1 MDENKTIINKI
12 KIMYGKFPKSQ
23 KLLASYIIKNYS
35 LIAYAN
41 ILDMSKGAGVSPATI
56 TRFVRILG
64 YNSFSD
70 FQKKAIQ
77 ENEERAPFSQLKR
90 MFQGVEKFSKD
101 TNQIFRITSNSIKLL
116 EQLYTPELQIE
127 FEKSIDI
134 LKKAKTIY
142 ITGQRSS
149 YTVAYYL
156 AFMLSQMK
164 DNIHLISLSVGM
176 LPSEL
181 SNVQKEDC
189 LIMISYARYTS
200 ISSKIC
206 EYFKKK
212 NAQIIL
218 ITDNVI
224 SPIAINANEVLI
236 APNGEHFS
244 PICAITLC
252 NCFIA
257 TLGSMN
263 TEMTLERMNLQ
274 DKIALEM
281 DIYV

>member
-1 MDENKTIINKI
+1 MDENQTIKKNIRE
-12 KIMYGKFPKSQ
+12 MYEKLSKSQ
-23 KLLASYIIKNYS
+23 KILASYIIKNYS
-35 LIAYAN
+35 LIMYTN

-64 YNSFSD
+64 YSSFSD

-77 ENEERAPFSQLKR
+77 ENEKRVPFSQLKR
-90 MFQGVEKFSKD
+90 MFQGAEKFNKD
-101 TNQIFRITSNSIKLL
+101 SNQIFRIISNNIKLL

-134 LKKAKTIY
+134 LKRAKTIY
-142 ITGQRSS
+142 IAGQRSS

-156 AFMLSQMK
+156 AFMLGQMK

-200 ISSKIC
+200 ISAKIC

-212 NAQIIL
+212 NAPIIL
-218 ITDNVI
+218 ITDNAI
-224 SPIAINANEVLI
+224 SPIAINADEVLL

-257 TLGSMN
+257 TLGSVN
-263 TEMTLERMNLQ
+263 TDMTLDRMKRQ

-281 DIYV
+281 NIYV